1 MRNKM
6 DQEIIVEVINK
17 WKFPRG
23 GSLTERINKMI
34 HLDLMKG
41 YFGLN
46 PTMIVGGVQYHL
58 GGVRDTEELAYLA
71 SITSCDRVLD
81 VACFLGGPALQLAES
96 YRCRVIG
103 IDKNG
108 IYIMAANKIAY
119 LCGLNHLASFHV
131 ADARDLPFD
140 DEEFNVVW
148 SQCSLAHDEKWLQEC
163 DRVLKQN
170 GRLALTFSIRKEKP
184 DQRSPKWTLQDIINQ
199 IKNLG
204 YNILHGE
211 DVTKRDIEIG
221 WKALDKQL
229 SEQEEEFA
237 QILGDDWVRGTHEKF
252 SNEIELMLKGQ
263 WGNGRIIAE
272 KLS

>member
-1 MRNKM
+1 MRTKI
-6 DQEIIVEVINK
+6 DEQIIGAVINK
-17 WKFPRG
+17 WKLPHG
-23 GSLTERINKMI
+23 GPLTERINKMI

-41 YFGLN
+41 YFGSN

-58 GGVRDTEELAYLA
+58 GGVRDTEELANLA
-71 SITSCDRVLD
+71 SITSFDQVLD

-108 IYIMAANKIAY
+108 LFIMAANKIAY

-131 ADARDLPFD
+131 ADATDLPFD
-140 DEEFNVVW
+140 DREFSVVW
-148 SQCSLAHDEKWLQEC
+148 SQCSLAHDEKWLEEC
-163 DRVLKQN
+163 DRVLKQHC
-170 GRLALTFSIRKEKP
+170 RLALTFSIRRENP
-184 DQRSPKWTLQDIINQ
+184 DQRSPKWTLQQIINQ
-199 IKNLG
+199 IKDLD
-204 YNILHGE
+204 YKILHGE
-211 DVTKRDIEIG
+211 DITIRDIEIG

-229 SEQEEEFA
+229 SEQEKEFI
-237 QILGDDWVRGTHEKF
+237 QILGDVWVREAHQKF

>member
-1 MRNKM
+1 M
-6 DQEIIVEVINK
+6 DEQIIEALINK
-17 WKFPRG
+17 WKFPQK

-34 HLDLMKG
+34 LLDLMKG
-41 YFGLN
+41 HFGSN

-58 GGVRDTEELAYLA
+58 GGVRDTEELANLA
-71 SITSCDRVLD
+71 SITSFDQVLD

-103 IDKNG
+103 IDKNEL
-108 IYIMAANKIAY
+108 YVMAANKIAY
-119 LCGLNHLASFHV
+119 LCGLSHLASFQV
-131 ADARDLPFD
+131 ANARDLPFD
-140 DEEFNVVW
+140 DGEYSVVW
-148 SQCSLAHDEKWLQEC
+148 SQCSLAHDEKWIEEC
-163 DRVLKQN
+163 DRVLKQH

-184 DQRSPKWTLQDIINQ
+184 DQRSPKWTLQEIINQ
-199 IKNLG
+199 IKDLG
-204 YNILHGE
+204 YDILHGE
-211 DVTKRDIEIG
+211 DITIRDIEIG

-229 SEQEEEFA
+229 SEQEEEFG
-237 QILGDDWVRGTHEKF
+237 QILGDDWVHEAHQKF